1 MSRIKTKI
9 FPWLLCAVCVLAPL
23 AARAKAQ
30 FIIDETTVA
39 CSKVISTKSGTTSA
53 NIPACTEAAVSNFGS
68 FTYITKANCFT
79 CTSSTPIP
87 LSASA
92 TVGIG
97 LKNGA
102 CPNFVTL
109 TFDGG
114 IINQTNANQVPYAY
128 TRVVGVTKLSAP
140 PPAISTQGCDGIFT
154 RTGGGQVLC

>member
-1 MSRIKTKI
+1 MSRRTTKI
-9 FPWLLCAVCVLAPL
+9 SRWLLSAVCVLAPL

-30 FIIDETTVA
+30 FFIDPSTLA
-39 CSKVISTKSGTTSA
+39 CSKVISTMSGTTR
-53 NIPACTEAAVSNFGS
+53 AAVPRCTAVATATFGS

-97 LKNGA
+97 LNNGA

-114 IINQTNANQVPYAY
+114 IMTGQVPYAY
-128 TRVVGVTKLSAP
+128 ARIFGKTKVSSP
-140 PPAISTQGCDGIFT
+140 PPAISTDGCDGIFT
-154 RTGGGQVLC
+154 ITGSGQFLC